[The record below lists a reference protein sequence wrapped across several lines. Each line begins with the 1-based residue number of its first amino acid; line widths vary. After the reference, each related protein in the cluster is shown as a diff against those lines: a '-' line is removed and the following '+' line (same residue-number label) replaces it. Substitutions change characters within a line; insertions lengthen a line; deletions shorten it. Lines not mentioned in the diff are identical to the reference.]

1 VSETINWTFN
11 VQVVGGPQ
19 IAVTRPVPVDAYDKI
34 GVKVQDGET
43 ETVEI
48 QPGDEGR
55 VQFLLINSDWL
66 GDALTYKVNAQ
77 GDAIKLDAPQVLV
90 GDGAV
95 GLLGEPPNSLEVTN
109 DSTQEAN
116 IEIIVGRKATD

>member
-1 VSETINWTFN
+1 
-11 VQVVGGPQ
+11 
-19 IAVTRPVPVDAYDKI
+19 VPVDAYDKI